1 MELIAQGVE
10 PQQRWR
16 RRLLPNATVELG
28 RTARGWAVDW
38 DEQISRK
45 HIALTLDK
53 GTLQLHVLPNA
64 RNPVFVSGEEVQST
78 VLQPGDHF
86 VIGQTT
92 FTFSDVQAIA
102 SIDQPLP
109 VTEQRYSAEY
119 LRQVRYRDADKR
131 IDVLSRLPD
140 LIESAATNAELY
152 TSIVNVLIRGVP
164 RCNAVAVVKV
174 PGKALVG
181 DDLDDNV
188 EVLHWD
194 CRGQVGEEFRPSEKL
209 IRQSLEKSEST
220 IHIWNE
226 RSESSAAMFTQR
238 DNMDWAF
245 CTPVP
250 GAASDGWA
258 LYIAGVNQG
267 AGATPS
273 SDHAD
278 FRDDLKFAESAAATL
293 GNIRVIKQLER
304 GNAALSQFFSPPVL
318 EVLEVSDP
326 EVVLAPREAEISVL
340 FCDLRGFSLH
350 SERSA
355 DDLFGLLDSVS
366 DALGVMT
373 KYILEHGGVVGD
385 FQGDSVMGFWG
396 WPLEQPEGAVQAC
409 RAALMIQSEFVR
421 ATKPAKPIA
430 EGTIDDTRES
440 ISQFGIGVGIAT
452 GTAVAGKI
460 GTIDQ
465 FKVTVFGPV
474 VNLASRLESMTKQW
488 GVPVLIDSAT
498 SEIIKTSAASGGLPE
513 FAIRNLGAVQPA
525 GMTGTVGICQLADR
539 SLAASTGSQGNEEES
554 WLQSFINGDWNL
566 AAERIDSL
574 PESDG
579 VRKFIADYIERH
591 QKQDGGSPDDW
602 DGTIRMSSK

>member
-1 MELIAQGVE
+1 MELIAQGAE

-16 RRLLPNATVELG
+16 RRLLPNMTIELG
-28 RTARGWAVDW
+28 RTARGWAVEW
-38 DEQISRK
+38 DDQISRK

-53 GTLQLHVLPNA
+53 GTLQLHVLPKA
-64 RNPVFVSGEEVQST
+64 RNPVFVDGKEVQAT

-92 FTFSDVQAIA
+92 FSFSDVQAIA
-102 SIDQPLP
+102 TIDQPIP

-119 LRQVRYRDADKR
+119 LRKVRYRDADKR

-152 TSIVNVLIRGVP
+152 SSIVNVLIRGVP
-164 RCNAVAVVKV
+164 RCNAVAVVKMTDSE
-174 PGKALVG
+174 AEDG
-181 DDLDDNV
+181 DTEGETENNV

-194 CRGQVGEEFRPSEKL
+194 CRGQVGEEFRPSGKL

-220 IHIWNE
+220 IHIWAE

-238 DNMDWAF
+238 NDMDWAF

-250 GAASDGWA
+250 GAASGGWA
-258 LYIAGVNQG
+258 LYIAGANHS
-267 AGATPS
+267 ANATPS
-273 SDHAD
+273 SDQAD

-293 GNIRVIKQLER
+293 GNIRAIKQLER

-326 EVVLAPREAEISVL
+326 EVVLAPREADISVL

-355 DDLFGLLDSVS
+355 DDLFGLLESVS

-373 KYILEHGGVVGD
+373 KHILEHGGVVGD

-396 WPLEQPEGAVQAC
+396 WPLEQPDGALLAC
-409 RAALMIQSEFVR
+409 RTALLVQSEFER
-421 ATKPAKPIA
+421 L
-430 EGTIDDTRES
+430 
-440 ISQFGIGVGIAT
+440 SQFGIGVGVAT

-460 GTIDQ
+460 GTVDQ

-474 VNLASRLESMTKQW
+474 VNLASRLEGMTKQW
-488 GVPVLIDSAT
+488 KVPILIDKAT
-498 SEIIKTSAASGGLPE
+498 DLIVRAAAAEGSRE
-513 FAIRNLGAVQPA
+513 FSLRQLGMVQPA
-525 GMTGTVGICQLADR
+525 GMTQAVGISHLSAHASSDAEPGEW
-539 SLAASTGSQGNEEES
+539 LKLFTDGAWEKAASQLGE
-554 WLQSFINGDWNL
+554 
-566 AAERIDSL
+566 L
-574 PESDG
+574 PPSDG
-579 VRKFIADYIERH
+579 VRNFFASYIEQH
-591 QKQDGGSPDDW
+591 SKPDGSSPDDW
-602 DGTIRMSSK
+602 DGIIRMASK